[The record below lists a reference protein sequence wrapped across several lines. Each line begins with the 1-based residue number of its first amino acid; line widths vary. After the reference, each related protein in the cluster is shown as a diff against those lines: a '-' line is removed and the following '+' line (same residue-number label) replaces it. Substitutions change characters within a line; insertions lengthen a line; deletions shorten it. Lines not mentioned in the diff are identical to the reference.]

1 MDQDCLAGDG
11 TVGENGAMRRDAR
24 NSKAGAHLVAH
35 VVRKLHGLLRGDD
48 SELRSRSERPVGLSA
63 VHPDT
68 LTDPRSVHALTHA
81 LDDPRAIAVGN
92 DARKREAE
100 PNPVAALLRVSG
112 VDPRK
117 AQAHADLGVT
127 RFGRIHLPNLQ
138 DLRCRSPSLVPS
150 RKHDHTSVM
159 RPAQRPTP
167 SCCLVVYVNTRD
179 RQRPPSR
186 RVTRLRS
193 TRSRTTRPSRRAASV
208 APAC

>member
-1 MDQDCLAGDG
+1 
-11 TVGENGAMRRDAR
+11 DAR

-48 SELRSRSERPVGLSA
+48 SELRCRSERPVGLSA

-138 DLRCRSPSLVPS
+138 DLRCRSPSLVP
-150 RKHDHTSVM
+150 HDTRRAPRRASSDALAP
-159 RPAQRPTP
+159 R
-167 SCCLVVYVNTRD
+167 VV
-179 RQRPPSR
+179 SR
-186 RVTRLRS
+186 RSLARGSDRRS
-193 TRSRTTRPSRRAASV
+193 
-208 APAC
+208 